1 MIDILKNK
9 SKRSKI
15 LGIYYS
21 FILDDHKKNFHFT
34 PNKIIYDIHEIAQY
48 LLKLNQQYW
57 IHILT
62 DYVSNYSAKN
72 FKHDYN
78 IEEVTIIMFHNARAN
93 YENRFKARGL
103 NNCFLSERARV

>member
-15 LGIYYS
+15 LGIYHS

-48 LLKLNQQYW
+48 LSKLNQLYW

-62 DYVSNYSAKN
+62 DNVSIYTAKN
-72 FKHDYN
+72 LNHNYN
-78 IEEVTIIMFHNARAN
+78 IEEVTIKMLPKLRAN
-93 YENRFKARGL
+93 YVNRF
-103 NNCFLSERARV
+103 